1 MQAGIELSRRGV
13 LVTALGP
20 NPDGDGTLLRLWEQA
35 GEGGVC
41 TVRLPEALR
50 SSALQPCDLRGTPQ
64 GAAIAPRNGRYEIP
78 LAPFA
83 PASFLLKGTRP

>member
-1 MQAGIELSRRGV
+1 MQAGIELSRKGV

-41 TVRLPEALR
+41 TVRLSEALR
-50 SSALQPCDLRGTPQ
+50 NAALQPCDLRGTPQ
-64 GAAIAPRNGRYEIP
+64 AGDRAQTAATRFRSLPSHR
-78 LAPFA
+78 
-83 PASFLLKGTRP
+83 PAFC